1 MRPARRTLL
10 WAGAAMVAA
19 LVPSVAGGSLWPV
32 WASLAMFSLLAPA
45 LDALLAAAPGQV
57 RHEVKTD
64 GRAYVGCEHR
74 VEVTIHVLGRSAPD
88 ELRLRLELDG
98 DVTPAV
104 ETRVSLKEG
113 RGRATLSITAWRR
126 GRVHLAEIWL
136 QWRGP
141 LGFVTRQV
149 RRETSRP
156 LEVLP
161 NLNLVRDAALT
172 YAKSVDSLAGQ
183 HQERVAGD
191 GSEFDS
197 IREFVPGFDPRAIHW
212 KASARHRKLLVREF
226 RAERDHQIVVAV
238 DCGYLMGETL
248 GAIPR
253 LDHAINSGLLL
264 AWIGLRFGDRVGM
277 YGFDA
282 EPRLYVSPR
291 SGVTQFPR
299 LVAATPELDYSRH
312 ETNFTLG
319 LVHLATRLRHR
330 GMIVILTD
338 FVDSITA
345 ELMVENLSRVAQ
357 QHLVLFV
364 ALRDPSLDA
373 LAHGDPRV
381 IGDVGRSVVAFDML
395 RERDLVLKRLQREGV
410 LTLDVT
416 PSRLSAGLI
425 NRYLE
430 IKKRELIA

>member
-1 MRPARRTLL
+1 MRPTRRTLL
-10 WAGAAMVAA
+10 WAGVAMAAA
-19 LVPSVAGGSLWPV
+19 LVPALAGGALWPV
-32 WASLAMFSLLAPA
+32 WASLALFSLLAPA
-45 LDALLAAAPGQV
+45 LDSLLVAAPGHV
-57 RHEVKTD
+57 RYEVNTSD
-64 GRAYVGCEHR
+64 RAYVGREHR
-74 VEVTIHVLGRSAPD
+74 VEITVHAVGRAKPD
-88 ELRLRLELDG
+88 QVRLRLELDG
-98 DVTPAV
+98 DVTPAI
-104 ETRVSLKEG
+104 ETTVDLEEG
-113 RGRATLSITAWRR
+113 RGRVGLSIIAWRR
-126 GRVHLAEIWL
+126 GKFQLAEVWM

-141 LGFVTRQV
+141 LGFVHRRV
-149 RRETSRP
+149 RHVIDHVVV
-156 LEVLP
+156 VLP
-161 NLNLVRDAALT
+161 DLNLVRDAALT

-183 HQERVAGD
+183 HQERVVGD
-191 GSEFDS
+191 GSEFDC

-212 KASARHRKLLVREF
+212 KASARHRRLLVREF

-238 DCGYLMGETL
+238 DCGHLMGETL

-291 SGVTQFPR
+291 SGVAQFPR

-330 GMIVILTD
+330 GMVVILTD

-357 QHLVLFV
+357 HHLVLFV
-364 ALRDPSLDA
+364 ALRDPLLDG
-373 LAHGDPRV
+373 LAHADPRA

-395 RERDLVLKRLQREGV
+395 RERELVLKRLQREGV
-410 LTLDVT
+410 LTLDTT
-416 PSRLSAGLI
+416 PSRLSSRLI